1 MAVVLIYTAR
11 ATARTAVSLV
21 LDQPHATEPAVG
33 STTGGNPDTN
43 ICTERGYITMRLTW
57 HASEYGMKWRRSL
70 PSFSVNLLYRMQPLP
85 FECLTDGFFFF
96 FLLHCHKPLGQKAIM
111 YICTCMHVHLD
122 SFSGSATGKSLWV
135 RLNRSWL
142 DCHQSRRSDA
152 WSGFLLLSVTMDT
165 CVMCLD
171 IYRERYE
178 ASPHL
183 LFESFVLEGFNVQR
197 TEATSVVEY
206 GREE

>member
-1 MAVVLIYTAR
+1 MLPNLRWDRRRGETQTQIYAQNVDISRCGWLGMHQNTAWNGDGVYR
-11 ATARTAVSLV
+11 VSL
-21 LDQPHATEPAVG
+21 LIFFTE
-33 STTGGNPDTN
+33 
-43 ICTERGYITMRLTW
+43 C
-57 HASEYGMKWRRSL
+57 
-70 PSFSVNLLYRMQPLP
+70 NLFPLSAWQM
-85 FECLTDGFFFF
+85 DFFFF